1 MHDSPADGRRRNAR
15 GYKAAISGRVASFRY
30 AFAGLRHVLGES
42 NFRIQLGLFSLALIA
57 AALFRVTA
65 ADWLAIILVGLAV
78 LLMEMLNTV
87 IESLVDLTAPDY
99 HPLARTAKDVAA
111 GAVLLSAIA
120 SVIVGIYIF
129 LPRLL
134 ALLHGLG

>member
-1 MHDSPADGRRRNAR
+1 MHDSPVEGPRSGAH
-15 GYKAAISGRVASFRY
+15 GYRAAIAGRVASFRY
-30 AFAGLRHVLGES
+30 AFAGLRYVLGEP
-42 NFRIQLGLFSLALIA
+42 NFRIQLGLFALALIA
-57 AALFRVTA
+57 AAIARVSLGE
-65 ADWLAIILVGLAV
+65 WLAIILVGMAV

-87 IESLVDLTAPDY
+87 IESLVNLAAPEY

-120 SVIVGIYIF
+120 SVIVAIYIF

-134 ALLHGLG
+134 AALHGLG